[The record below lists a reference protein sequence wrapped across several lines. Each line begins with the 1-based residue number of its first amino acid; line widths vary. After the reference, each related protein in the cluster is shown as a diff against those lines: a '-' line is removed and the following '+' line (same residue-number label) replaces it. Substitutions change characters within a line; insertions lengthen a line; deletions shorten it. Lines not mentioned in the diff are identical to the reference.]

1 MMGWMPKGV
10 TQQRPYSRIETNKP
24 HGMGRTQAGLFNT
37 LLITGLTINPQLA
50 HPGNSMKTERFQCG
64 DLGEVTLKSSM
75 SSPIQPSRNAYK
87 AQLSISSKKAV
98 FIGVIH
104 SFMGGQDRTF
114 TRSLSDSFRTPDETS
129 KGNPITLSVVS
140 GYVYGKEREQITI
153 YTLSEANT
161 CIRES

>member
-1 MMGWMPKGV
+1 MGS
-10 TQQRPYSRIETNKP
+10 TQSGIFK
-24 HGMGRTQAGLFNT
+24 T
-37 LLITGLTINPQLA
+37 LLITGLTINPQIA
-50 HPGNSMKTERFQCG
+50 HAGDSMQTERFQCG

-114 TRSLSDSFRTPDETS
+114 TRSLSDNFRAPDETT
-129 KGNPITLSVVS
+129 KGNPITLNVVS
-140 GYVYGKEREQITI
+140 GWVYGKEREQITI
-153 YTLSEANT
+153 YTLSEAET
-161 CIRES
+161 CIRER